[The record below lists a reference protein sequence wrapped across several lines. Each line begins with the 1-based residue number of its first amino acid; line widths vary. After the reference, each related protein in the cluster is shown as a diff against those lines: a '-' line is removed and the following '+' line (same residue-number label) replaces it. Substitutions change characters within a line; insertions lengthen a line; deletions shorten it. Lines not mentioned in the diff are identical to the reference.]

1 MLRLSNNKK
10 VIAVYPLSNNA
21 SVNIYEIKHGI
32 NDSVLAGINN
42 EKPKWYMLEVQ
53 DSGEVVFFMGELE
66 IPMSECM
73 RV

>member
-1 MLRLSNNKK
+1 MLSNNKK

-21 SVNIYEIKHGI
+21 SVNLYEIKHSGI

-42 EKPKWYMLEVQ
+42 EKPKWYKLKFQ
-53 DSGEVVFFMGELE
+53 DNGDIVFLIGELE
-66 IPMSECM
+66 IPMSECI